1 MAFPKIIYGSAGSVL
16 QFQRPPRKIPAYIMD
31 AVRHDNVASS
41 GVREAILERIDN
53 FLEFEMEW
61 VAIGT
66 DVANWQAF
74 IAYALQGGQFSY
86 YPDASQSNFTNYW
99 LEDHSWDAAYKTP
112 GQYTFK
118 LKFRQ
123 VVQ

>member
-1 MAFPKIIYGSAGSVL
+1 MSFPKIVYGSSTL
-16 QFQRPPRKIPAYIMD
+16 TFLRPPRKVPAYVMD
-31 AVRHDNVASS
+31 AVRHDNLASS

-53 FLEFEMEW
+53 FLDLEMEW
-61 VAIGT
+61 VAIGS
-66 DVANWQAF
+66 DVSNWQAF
-74 IAYALQGGQFSY
+74 MAYALQGGQFSY
-86 YPDASQSNFTNYW
+86 YPDASQTAFTNYW
-99 LEDHSWDAAYKTP
+99 LEDHNWDAAYKVP